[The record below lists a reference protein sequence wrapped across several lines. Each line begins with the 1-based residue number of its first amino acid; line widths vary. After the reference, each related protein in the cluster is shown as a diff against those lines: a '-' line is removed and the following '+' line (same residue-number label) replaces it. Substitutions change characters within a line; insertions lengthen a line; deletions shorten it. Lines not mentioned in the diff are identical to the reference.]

1 MYLRLTTSKT
11 LTCIKKS
18 LSYSTNSG
26 TFPFQCKKID
36 KRWQCLKLQISNFHT
51 TQKLN
56 YPGSLLLCFGS
67 IYCGHCVRK
76 WWLKQT
82 PEQQLKYIIWFRQK
96 KRIFYGSLGFLSFV
110 LVFCCLTHL
119 EVDPIKKKSRLIL
132 FDQTQQ
138 IEDSKIFYRMIVQN
152 EKNIVPLRD
161 PKYRIIA
168 RALKKLIYSNKD
180 LFENTDWTITI
191 IHRMFNIASFPNV
204 MILPDRN
211 IIVLVDI
218 FNFIKNSDQLT
229 FILAHEMSHIILL
242 HTSEIPTFATICT
255 IATIVS
261 SFLIWIFYERRV
273 AAILCSVLYTTFAA
287 IFSSYKRQKEI
298 EADDVGL
305 ELAAKSCIDI
315 REVLVFWEIMM
326 KFEELS
332 GQNKFQIP
340 LFMDHPALEE
350 RKKRTIQLMPTIL
363 ELRKQ
368 AKCHEL
374 PARDPRDR
382 LPYYLKD
389 IEKHMLKDTKIL
401 DVDFPIIYSSNN
413 AFNYFGYTVHLY
425 YEMDTDISWLIV
437 GAPKENYSWY
447 STQKFPYLIEPGV
460 VYRCAIKND
469 ECQEV
474 RPEKI
479 ENEEGYDTR
488 YEMKTIIRKQ
498 FGWFGSA
505 ISIDESN
512 GILTV
517 CAPRTIVMISKPF
530 TDINFETM
538 QGMCYSGEISSNT
551 LFIENNLKSYN
562 FGTKFWYNPL
572 YGFSFHHASTKQTE
586 SSNDKK
592 RGKVNYIVG
601 KPKHED
607 FGTVDIMYSNEI
619 TSIELSSLYTVSQF
633 GYSVESGYF
642 FKKDQLLFASG
653 APGWN
658 YVGMVVIINPETKS
672 LTKLNGTNIGEFFGA
687 SLAVGDINN
696 DGLDDLLIGAPYCRE
711 DNGRVYVYF
720 GTFEERF
727 EMAHILDGH
736 VQGAHFGYAIAS
748 GDLDADGYDD
758 IIVGSP
764 WEDNGVIYIFNGG
777 SSNLQMTERIEPAKF
792 FRYSSQKIQ
801 RFGFSISK
809 PVDIDANGYLDIAVG
824 AYKSGIA
831 VILRSKPIIKTELL
845 IETVPNTLQRNA
857 THFLVK
863 TCPVYTIRNTLHSK
877 GVIKF
882 KITVTIDERYQRTK
896 QTTLELKS
904 SNLISDI
911 CLSAQVN
918 ISKNIR
924 DFIEPI
930 SIFAKHDFLYDNV
943 TTDFCKYCPIEKR
956 NNKLQIAQTLLP
968 FNIGCGE
975 DKVCNSNI
983 SATAKF
989 YNVQFNDTWVIGSS
1003 DISLEITL
1011 KNYGEPAY
1019 LAMLEFTFPKGII
1032 LRSILPFCH
1041 EDNSKE
1047 NLIVICD
1054 TGNPI
1059 WNEEERS
1066 VKLDLD
1072 MKLIN
1077 GSYDDKLYF
1086 NATIKTRSINHG
1098 TANIIKILNLVNEVS
1113 LFLHG
1118 KANEEAYYLTT
1129 STENS
1134 SNITFQHT
1142 YEVYKHGASPIE
1154 SAQLIIKVPLAIEDL
1169 KTLIYMYKPQLY
1181 ISGELFE
1188 CSSENILLDNQLD
1201 MVEEEPFFGQFDER
1215 NVETSVLYLHDV
1227 KNIQTSE
1234 KLNKNW
1240 MNDIT
1245 YINCTS
1251 EINCTTFVCSL
1262 NTLKTLQDVG
1272 KDNRAVLKFSTE
1284 VSVEIIKPDVRLDIN
1299 GTRSTMEVITTF
1311 YYTSKTEKLQLW
1323 IIFVSVLVG
1332 LLLLCTIATILNML
1346 GFFKRKG
1353 KQDLAKQENNEI
1365 IENGNTI
1372 MSCD

>member
-1 MYLRLTTSKT
+1 MVCRMLVM
-11 LTCIKKS
+11 
-18 LSYSTNSG
+18 G
-26 TFPFQCKKID
+26 MF
-36 KRWQCLKLQISNFHT
+36 
-51 TQKLN
+51 
-56 YPGSLLLCFGS
+56 LLF
-67 IYCGHCVRK
+67 VE
-76 WWLKQT
+76 T
-82 PEQQLKYIIWFRQK
+82 V
-96 KRIFYGSLGFLSFV
+96 YG
-110 LVFCCLTHL
+110 
-119 EVDPIKKKSRLIL
+119 
-132 FDQTQQ
+132 
-138 IEDSKIFYRMIVQN
+138 Y
-152 EKNIVPLRD
+152 NI
-161 PKYRIIA
+161 
-168 RALKKLIYSNKD
+168 
-180 LFENTDWTITI
+180 
-191 IHRMFNIASFPNV
+191 
-204 MILPDRN
+204 
-211 IIVLVDI
+211 
-218 FNFIKNSDQLT
+218 
-229 FILAHEMSHIILL
+229 
-242 HTSEIPTFATICT
+242 
-255 IATIVS
+255 
-261 SFLIWIFYERRV
+261 
-273 AAILCSVLYTTFAA
+273 
-287 IFSSYKRQKEI
+287 
-298 EADDVGL
+298 
-305 ELAAKSCIDI
+305 
-315 REVLVFWEIMM
+315 
-326 KFEELS
+326 
-332 GQNKFQIP
+332 
-340 LFMDHPALEE
+340 
-350 RKKRTIQLMPTIL
+350 
-363 ELRKQ
+363 
-368 AKCHEL
+368 
-374 PARDPRDR
+374 
-382 LPYYLKD
+382 
-389 IEKHMLKDTKIL
+389 

-447 STQKFPYLIEPGV
+447 DTQKFPYLLEPGV
-460 VYRCAIKND
+460 VYRCTIKND

-479 ENEEGYDTR
+479 KNEEGYDTR

-505 ISIDESN
+505 ISIDEPN

-538 QGMCYSGEISSNT
+538 QGMCYSGEISSNA

-572 YGFSFHHASTKQTE
+572 YGFSFHYASTKQTE

-592 RGKVNYIVG
+592 KGNYIVG

-642 FKKDQLLFASG
+642 FKKDQLLFVSG

-727 EMAHILDGH
+727 EMADILDGH
-736 VQGAHFGYAIAS
+736 VQGAHFGYTIAS

-764 WEDNGVIYIFNGG
+764 WEDDGVIYIFNGG
-777 SSNLQMTERIEPAKF
+777 SSNLQVTERIEPAKF
-792 FRYSSQKIQ
+792 FRYSSYNIQ

-824 AYKSGIA
+824 AYKSGNA

-845 IETVPNTLQRNA
+845 IETIPNTLQRNA

-863 TCPVYTIRNTLHSK
+863 ICPIYTMHNILHSE

-930 SIFAKHDFLYDNV
+930 TIFAKHDFLYDNV
-943 TTDFCKYCPIEKR
+943 ATDFCKYCPVEKR
-956 NNKLQIAQTLLP
+956 NNKLQIAQTVLP
-968 FNIGCGE
+968 FNIDCGE

-989 YNVQFNDTWVIGSS
+989 YNVQINDTWVIGSS
-1003 DISLEITL
+1003 DISLEINL

-1077 GSYDDKLYF
+1077 GSYDDKLHFY
-1086 NATIKTRSINHG
+1086 ATIKTRSINHG

-1113 LFLHG
+1113 LLLHG

-1129 STENS
+1129 STESS

-1154 SAQLIIKVPLAIEDL
+1154 SAQLIVKVPLAIEDL
-1169 KTLIYMYKPQLY
+1169 KTLIYIYKPQLY

-1201 MVEEEPFFGQFDER
+1201 VVDEEPFLAQFDKR
-1215 NVETSVLYLHDV
+1215 NVKTSALYLHDV

-1245 YINCTS
+1245 YINCTTS

-1272 KDNRAVLKFSTE
+1272 KLVIKFLLDIDKFRDNFKDNRAVLKFSTE

-1299 GTRSTMEVITTF
+1299 ETRSTMEVITTF

-1365 IENGNTI
+1365 IENGNTTVI
-1372 MSCD
+1372 KSEI